1 LEGKNIMAITISSA
15 AWDGEPL
22 GEVVISGATPT
33 RLGKVEP
40 GDYTLE
46 TPYGYACAQ
55 MMSLPS
61 VKKLLISGELP
72 HLRFGKQFYV
82 VTKINPRR

>member
-1 LEGKNIMAITISSA
+1 MAITISSA

-22 GEVVISGATPT
+22 GDVVISGATPT
-33 RLGKVEP
+33 RLGKGEP
-40 GDYTLE
+40 GDYRLE

-82 VTKINPRR
+82 VTKNNPRR